1 MKNMERVIFG
11 SILLIGLGF
20 SLQTQA
26 CTTTGWLGGTSNI
39 PANGDVG
46 SPTAVSRYSEFCA
59 LAVTGTSYVQSNKAS
74 DTRYFGRFY
83 FLPKTSGTGTVD
95 ILIAYSD
102 QVVTN
107 DTTDLFTI
115 SYDGTNFTFDAREA
129 GGQMES
135 TAASSGWN
143 LVEFEYDSDSN
154 TFNYWVNEAWDFD
167 GLSYAAPTGTF
178 DSGAGTVEAVQMGA
192 PNGMGGDTGTITFD
206 AYEAH
211 RTTNVGALL
220 AGDAKGDDAINIFDI
235 VFMRNEILA
244 NGLASGQPDCTLDG
258 KVNIFDIVCA
268 RNIILG
274 N

>member
-26 CTTTGWLGGTSNI
+26 CTTDKWLGGTSGI
-39 PANGDVG
+39 PGNGEAG
-46 SPTAVSRYSEFCA
+46 SPTAISRYSVFCA
-59 LAVTGTSYVQSNKAS
+59 LAITGTSYVQSNAAS
-74 DTRYFGRFY
+74 HTRYIGRFY
-83 FLPKTSGTGTVD
+83 VYPNVSGSGEVD
-95 ILIAYSD
+95 LLVAYAD
-102 QVVTN
+102 QGGASA
-107 DTTDLFTI
+107 LFTI
-115 SYDGTNFTFDAREA
+115 SYDGTDFIFDAGGA
-129 GGQMES
+129 GGGS
-135 TAASSGWN
+135 GNTPASSGWN
-143 LVEFEYDSDSN
+143 LIEFEYDSDGS
-154 TFNYWVNEAWDFD
+154 TFNYWVNEDWDFNA
-167 GLSYAAPTGTF
+167 LSYAAPTGSF
-178 DSGAGTVEAVQMGA
+178 ASGSGTVDSVRLGA
-192 PNGMGGDTGTITFD
+192 PNGMGGLAGTITFD

-211 RTTNVGALL
+211 SKTNVGALL
-220 AGDAKGDDAINIFDI
+220 AGDAKGDDTINIFDI